1 MAERVRRYGL
11 MLVATWPRQLAFVV
25 LSWLPLRWLLDDVL
39 NGAKWTILVAA
50 LAWGTVFAY
59 ALPPPGKIR
68 ERLKGAPRG
77 RGE

>member
-1 MAERVRRYGL
+1 MAERVRRCAL

-39 NGAKWTILVAA
+39 NGATWTIIVAA
-50 LAWGTVFAY
+50 FAWGIAVAH
-59 ALPPPGKIR
+59 AIPEPVKIR
-68 ERLKGAPRG
+68 ERLKGAPHG